1 MSVQDFVQNIQKI
14 NVETIDEIANI
25 LEILDARLS
34 GIENGFQ

>member
-1 MSVQDFVQNIQKI
+1 MSVQDFVQDIQKI

-25 LEILDARLS
+25 LETLDARLS